1 VAEDLSILPEGGER
15 LTGTPD
21 RLSVCLVASEAEED
35 SLRRAL
41 GASFV
46 VSSDPDAPAGL
57 FVLGAAHAADSE
69 AFARLWRRAEGR
81 PILVIA
87 PASATADRVRD
98 LHRAGA
104 SAVIFEPEIA
114 DGLAEAAR
122 ALLEQGLGSDGAWI
136 AAELGKRARDL
147 EEALDAVRDAYDQTL
162 AALVTALDH
171 RERETACHSQRVAL
185 FALRLGIRLDIT
197 GEPLEDLYRGALLH
211 DIGKIA
217 IPDAILLKPGA
228 LTQEEWGVMRSHTR
242 LGSEMVGRIAFLRRA
257 ADVPLAH
264 HEAWDGNGYPHG
276 LRDTQIPLHAR
287 IFAVVDTYDAVRSE
301 RPYKEARDHDA
312 AIEALREAAGVRL
325 DPELVR
331 AFTDEPSESWD
342 RLARSVEG
350 GCTYT
355 DGLRACRGL
364 DAR

>member
-1 VAEDLSILPEGGER
+1 MPE
-15 LTGTPD
+15 TPD
-21 RLSVCLVASEAEED
+21 RRSVCLVASAAEED
-35 SLRRAL
+35 ALRRAL
-41 GASFV
+41 GADLA
-46 VSSDPDAPAGL
+46 VSSDPATPAGL
-57 FVLGAAHAADSE
+57 FVLSAARASDPE
-69 AFARLWRRAEGR
+69 TLARLWQRAEGR

-87 PASATADRVRD
+87 PAGAAADHVRD

-104 SAVIFEPEIA
+104 SAVLFESEIA
-114 DGLAEAAR
+114 AGLAEAAR
-122 ALLEQGLGSDGAWI
+122 ALLGRGSKSDESWI
-136 AAELGKRARDL
+136 AAGFGKRAREL

-185 FALRLGIRLDIT
+185 YALRLGVRLDIA

-276 LRDTQIPLHAR
+276 IRGTEIPLHAR
-287 IFAVVDTYDAVRSE
+287 IFAIVDTYDAVRSE

-325 DPELVR
+325 DPDLVR
-331 AFTDEPSESWD
+331 AFTDEPAESWD
-342 RLARSVEG
+342 RLARSVKDG
-350 GCTYT
+350 SSYT
-355 DGLRACRGL
+355 DGLRACRRLGS
-364 DAR
+364 R